1 MEYQMNSETQTVDN
15 PVTEQSDVDDAV
27 FGSTTGFFEDLD
39 REVNGAIQEG
49 EEPQK
54 EEKSEEPSEE
64 TPMFTELNDADSE
77 EDKTDWK
84 KRYSDSSREA
94 QKIKQE
100 LDEMSRFKPFV
111 EALQNDEGLVSTIR
125 DYVQNGTKPKS
136 VKEDLNLPDDFIF
149 DSDEA
154 FSNPDSDSAKVFNSM
169 ISRAVNNQVETKLSA
184 QEKTMQEKSAKAEQE
199 REAMEF
205 KKKMNVNDNDF
216 EDLMNW
222 ADEHKI
228 SFEDIYFLKNKDAF
242 MSNVAK
248 NTKSD
253 MLNQMKAVRSIP
265 TSAGA
270 TNSRAKATDPND
282 AVFDALKGLDNQVDS
297 LFD

>member
-1 MEYQMNSETQTVDN
+1 MEYQMSSETQMVDN
-15 PVTEQSDVDDAV
+15 PSPEQSDIDDAV

-54 EEKSEEPSEE
+54 QEKSEEPLEE
-64 TPMFTELNDADSE
+64 TPMFTELSDVDSQE
-77 EDKTDWK
+77 GETDWK

-111 EALQNDEGLVSTIR
+111 EALQNDEGLVSTIKE
-125 DYVQNGTKPKS
+125 YVQNGTKPKEL
-136 VKEDLNLPDDFIF
+136 KEELNLPEDFVF

-169 ISRAVNNQVETKLSA
+169 VSRTVKNQVESKLSA
-184 QEKTMQEKSAKAEQE
+184 QEKAMQAQSAKAEQE
-199 REAMEF
+199 REATEF
-205 KKKMNVNDNDF
+205 KKKMNVKDDDF
-216 EDLMNW
+216 NDLMQW
-222 ADEHKI
+222 ADDHKI

-265 TSAGA
+265 ISAGA
-270 TNSRAKATDPND
+270 TNSRSKAIDAND

>member
-1 MEYQMNSETQTVDN
+1 MEYQMSSEKQTVDN
-15 PVTEQSDVDDAV
+15 PTTEQSNVDDAV

-64 TPMFTELNDADSE
+64 TPMFKELNDVDSE
-77 EDKTDWK
+77 EDNTDWK

-94 QKIKQE
+94 QKIRQE

-125 DYVQNGTKPKS
+125 DYVQNGTKPKEL
-136 VKEDLNLPDDFIF
+136 KEEFNLPEDFIF

-184 QEKTMQEKSAKAEQE
+184 QEKTIQEKTAKAEQE
-199 REAMEF
+199 REAIEF
-205 KKKMNVNDNDF
+205 KKKMNVSDNDF
-216 EDLMNW
+216 ETLMNW

-253 MLNQMKAVRSIP
+253 MLEQMKAVRSIP

-270 TNSRAKATDPND
+270 TNSRSKATDPND

-297 LFD
+297 LFE

>member
-1 MEYQMNSETQTVDN
+1 MSSEKQTVDN
-15 PVTEQSDVDDAV
+15 PTTEQSNVDDAV

-64 TPMFTELNDADSE
+64 TPMFKELNDVDSE
-77 EDKTDWK
+77 EDNTDWK

-94 QKIKQE
+94 QKIRQE

-125 DYVQNGTKPKS
+125 DYVQNGTKPKEL
-136 VKEDLNLPDDFIF
+136 KEEFNLPEDFIF

-184 QEKTMQEKSAKAEQE
+184 QEKTMQEKTAKAEQE
-199 REAMEF
+199 REAIEF
-205 KKKMNVNDNDF
+205 KKKMNVSDNDF
-216 EDLMNW
+216 ETLMNW

-253 MLNQMKAVRSIP
+253 MLEQMKAVRSIP

-270 TNSRAKATDPND
+270 TNSRSKATDPND

-297 LFD
+297 LFE

>member
-1 MEYQMNSETQTVDN
+1 MSSEKQTVDN
-15 PVTEQSDVDDAV
+15 PTTEQSNVDDAV

-64 TPMFTELNDADSE
+64 TPMFKELNDVDSE
-77 EDKTDWK
+77 EDNTDWK

-94 QKIKQE
+94 QKIRQE

-125 DYVQNGTKPKS
+125 DYVQNGTKPKEL
-136 VKEDLNLPDDFIF
+136 KEEFNLPEDFIF

-184 QEKTMQEKSAKAEQE
+184 QEKTIQEKTAKAEQE
-199 REAMEF
+199 REAIEF
-205 KKKMNVNDNDF
+205 KKKMNVSDNDF
-216 EDLMNW
+216 DSLMNW

-253 MLNQMKAVRSIP
+253 MLEQMKAVRSIP

-270 TNSRAKATDPND
+270 TNSRSKATDPND

-297 LFD
+297 LFE

>member
-1 MEYQMNSETQTVDN
+1 MSSEKQTVDN
-15 PVTEQSDVDDAV
+15 PTTEQSNVDDAV

-64 TPMFTELNDADSE
+64 TPMFKELNDVDSE
-77 EDKTDWK
+77 EDNTDWK

-94 QKIKQE
+94 QKIRQE

-125 DYVQNGTKPKS
+125 DYVQNGTKPKEL
-136 VKEDLNLPDDFIF
+136 KEEFNLPEDFIF

-184 QEKTMQEKSAKAEQE
+184 QEKTIQEKTAKAEQE
-199 REAMEF
+199 REAIEF
-205 KKKMNVNDNDF
+205 KKKMNVSDNDF
-216 EDLMNW
+216 ETLMNW

-253 MLNQMKAVRSIP
+253 MLEQMKAVRSIP

-270 TNSRAKATDPND
+270 TNSRSKATDPND

-297 LFD
+297 LFE

>member
-1 MEYQMNSETQTVDN
+1 MSSEKQTVDN
-15 PVTEQSDVDDAV
+15 PTTEQSNVDDAV

-64 TPMFTELNDADSE
+64 TPMFKELNDVDSE
-77 EDKTDWK
+77 EDNTDWK

-125 DYVQNGTKPKS
+125 DYVQNGTKPKEL
-136 VKEDLNLPDDFIF
+136 KEEFNLPEDFIF

-184 QEKTMQEKSAKAEQE
+184 QEKTIQEKTAKAEQE
-199 REAMEF
+199 REAIEF
-205 KKKMNVNDNDF
+205 KKKMNVSDNDF
-216 EDLMNW
+216 ETLMNW

-253 MLNQMKAVRSIP
+253 MLEQMKAVRSIP

-270 TNSRAKATDPND
+270 TNSRSKATDPND

-297 LFD
+297 LFE

>member
-1 MEYQMNSETQTVDN
+1 MSSETQTVDN

-49 EEPQK
+49 KEPQK
-54 EEKSEEPSEE
+54 EKKSEEPLNE
-64 TPMFTELNDADSE
+64 TPMFTELNDVDSE
-77 EDKTDWK
+77 NDGTDWK

-111 EALQNDEGLVSTIR
+111 EALQNDEGLVSTIK
-125 DYVQNGTKPKS
+125 DYVQNGTKPKEL
-136 VKEDLNLPDDFIF
+136 KEELNLPEDFVF

-169 ISRAVNNQVETKLSA
+169 VSRTVNNQVERKLSA
-184 QEKTMQEKSAKAEQE
+184 QEKTMQEQTAKAEQE
-199 REAMEF
+199 RLAIDF

-216 EDLMNW
+216 DALMNW

-253 MLNQMKAVRSIP
+253 MLQQMKAVQRIP

-270 TNSRAKATDPND
+270 TNSRSKAIDAND